1 MTIPARPS
9 RCPRYLLVKTDLQ
22 PRFLVT
28 TVTSNTYARAK
39 LYPMRESSV
48 ESKLHRGVL
57 KMGGLSYKWVPT
69 TAGLP
74 DRIALLPGGQVYFI
88 ELKATGGKLRPDQ
101 LVMHEKFRKRGI
113 DVVILT
119 GPAEVDR
126 WLNERNRDQ

>member
-1 MTIPARPS
+1 MMI
-9 RCPRYLLVKTDLQ
+9 
-22 PRFLVT
+22 
-28 TVTSNTYARAK
+28 
-39 LYPMRESSV
+39 PMRESSV
-48 ESKLHRGVL
+48 ESKLHRGIL
-57 KMGGLSYKWVPT
+57 KLGGLSYKWVPT

-126 WLNERNRDQ
+126 WLDERNREQ